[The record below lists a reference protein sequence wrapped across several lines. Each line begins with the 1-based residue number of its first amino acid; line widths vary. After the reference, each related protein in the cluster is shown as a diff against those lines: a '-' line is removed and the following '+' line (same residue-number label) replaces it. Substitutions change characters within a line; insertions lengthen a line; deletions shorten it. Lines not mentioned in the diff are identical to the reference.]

1 VRASFV
7 FLSLCLLSCAPN
19 KKGVTIAGSTSVQP
33 FIEKVAE
40 HFMEEYP
47 EIRINVQGGGS
58 TAGIQAT
65 LNGTCNVGASS
76 RNLKPSEQ
84 GLKVILIALDGI
96 AVIVHPDNPVD
107 NLTVEQIRDI
117 FAGRTTDWNELGG
130 FKKEIIPVTREEG
143 SGTRASF
150 EEMIMGEEAISDACL
165 VQDSNGAV
173 REIIATTPQ
182 GVGYISVGLVDER
195 EKAIAINGIEPTI
208 VNLITDIYHFSR
220 PFLLLVREEPAGEVK
235 KFIEYTLSQ
244 EGQEILAG
252 SGLIPVNKV
261 AAD

>member
-1 VRASFV
+1 MRALVV

-19 KKGVTIAGSTSVQP
+19 KSGVIIAGSTSVQP

-40 HFMEEYP
+40 HFMEKYP
-47 EIRINVQGGGS
+47 GTRINVQGGGS

-65 LNGTCNVGASS
+65 LNGTCDIGASS
-76 RNLKPSEQ
+76 RNLKPSERE
-84 GLKVILIALDGI
+84 LRVILIALDGL
-96 AVIVHPDNPVD
+96 AVIVHPDNAIGE
-107 NLTVEQIRDI
+107 LTVGQIRDI
-117 FAGRTTDWNELGG
+117 FAGRTKDWQELGG

-182 GVGYISVGLVDER
+182 GIGYISVGLVDER
-195 EKAIAINGIEPTI
+195 EKAIAINGVKPTLA
-208 VNLITDIYHFSR
+208 NLITERYRFAR
-220 PFLLLVREEPAGEVK
+220 PFLLLVREEPCGEAK
-235 KFIEYTLSQ
+235 KFIDYTLSP
-244 EGQEILAG
+244 EGQEILAS
-252 SGLIPVNKV
+252 SGLIP
-261 AAD
+261 